1 MRGKAARGLSVV
13 GLAAAGILA
22 GTGAA
27 HADIKIE
34 ERSSALESNVTRW
47 TFIKGDKR
55 SIVTRAETSG
65 VLYNAGARYGAHV
78 EIARPDMELIWELN
92 PKERS
97 YREVKFQ
104 EFSRLLQKGIQA
116 PRDPNEQPLRS
127 LYSSQTTAIEVVP
140 TGETKRIAGFQAE
153 RIIARA
159 VVGVRNQISGN
170 QFSFTFDQEVWL
182 TKDERIL
189 KEIEPFETAYVE
201 TFGSAISLQQ
211 AQVMAGEWNDAFI
224 THIRAMNDRI
234 RALKGFP
241 LASTTTVTEESIAQ
255 NKGEKGTKR
264 KLNVASHEVKRI
276 SLETLPADEFEL
288 PVGYINEDTKVAVAP
303 KAGTPGTVVAVA
315 PPVSPSMP
323 NVAPP
328 TPPTMP
334 AVSPP
339 VAKNDPPAAPE
350 MPAPTVVAKND
361 PPAAPVATPPAE
373 MEKPALPAKA
383 DTPVVAKTQPEVPA
397 GPEAPATVE
406 KPARVA
412 TGSARTPD
420 SATSPTLVTPPPT
433 NVVVSGAPAIVTPP
447 PTTRSK
453 GKRKK
458 GEEPAIVTGYPQP
471 AIANNYPILTLGGL
485 SRTQSVPPP
494 VVIDEP
500 LQLRKRKKRR

>member
-1 MRGKAARGLSVV
+1 MRGKAARGLSIA
-13 GLAAAGILA
+13 GLAAAGLLA
-22 GTGAA
+22 GAGAA

-47 TFIKGDKR
+47 TYIQGEKR

-78 EIARPDMELIWELN
+78 EIARPDQELIWELN

-97 YREVKFQ
+97 YREVKFPQ
-104 EFSRLLQKGIQA
+104 FSRLLQKGVQA

-127 LYSSQTTAIEVVP
+127 LYSSETTAIEVVP
-140 TGETKRIAGFQAE
+140 TGETRRIAGFQAE

-159 VVGVRNQISGN
+159 VVGVRNLISGN

-189 KEIEPFETAYVE
+189 REIEPFETAYVE

-211 AQVMAGEWNDAFI
+211 AQVMASEWNDAFI

-276 SLETLPADEFEL
+276 SLETLPGTEFEL
-288 PVGYINEDTKVAVAP
+288 PVGYINEDTKIAVAP
-303 KAGTPGTVVAVA
+303 KAPPAGAVA
-315 PPVSPSMP
+315 AAVPPAMPSF
-323 NVAPP
+323 
-328 TPPTMP
+328 P
-334 AVSPP
+334 AP
-339 VAKNDPPAAPE
+339 VAKTDPPSAPE
-350 MPAPTVVAKND
+350 KPAATVAAKND
-361 PPAAPVATPPAE
+361 PPAAPVKAPPVE
-373 MEKPALPAKA
+373 SEKPAPPVKN
-383 DTPVVAKTQPEVPA
+383 DPPVVVRTEPEMPEKPVMPAAAEMPRRVAAAPA
-397 GPEAPATVE
+397 GNPGPTADPPAI
-406 KPARVA
+406 
-412 TGSARTPD
+412 
-420 SATSPTLVTPPPT
+420 VTPPPT
-433 NVVVSGAPAIVTPP
+433 NVVVSGGPAVVTPP
-447 PTTRSK
+447 AAGSRRRK
-453 GKRKK
+453 GKK
-458 GEEPAIVTGYPQP
+458 GPEPVIVTGYSQP
-471 AIANNYPILTLGGL
+471 AITNNYPVLTLGGL
-485 SRTQSVPPP
+485 SRTQNVPPP

-500 LQLRKRKKRR
+500 LALRKKKRR